1 LRKNRKKINEILG
14 YLSIED
20 KDKFLNDI
28 LEAIGKSK
36 NESNFDAIDSCIDDW
51 EDIAE
56 LNSIPGFRDR
66 VWARFNKLK
75 DAGLV
80 S

>member
-1 LRKNRKKINEILG
+1 
-14 YLSIED
+14 
-20 KDKFLNDI
+20 
-28 LEAIGKSK
+28 
-36 NESNFDAIDSCIDDW
+36 AIDSCIDDW